1 MIVIVE
7 RVCQQFSALC
17 CGIIMQEHHFATLQR
32 ETERLRTDIDKMR
45 SELRSVPIIS
55 LEMWR
60 CLCLTVYIVLLIIA
74 LLLGFALGV

>member
-1 MIVIVE
+1 MIVE

-17 CGIIMQEHHFATLQR
+17 WGIIMQEHHFATLQR

-55 LEMWR
+55 FAHVGACGSLS
-60 CLCLTVYIVLLIIA
+60 TA
-74 LLLGFALGV
+74 LLLLLGNSSFRV

>member
-1 MIVIVE
+1 MLVIVE

-17 CGIIMQEHHFATLQR
+17 WGIIMQEHHFATLQR

-55 LEMWR
+55 LVM
-60 CLCLTVYIVLLIIA
+60 CGGACV
-74 LLLGFALGV
+74 